1 MPTIPIYNTIYYIIV
16 CINNYTLYIVLCLIA
31 CVLYVPINNMRT
43 AKCNFHIRKGLWTA
57 TPLSADTGRSVNLYI
72 VICIIIIRY
81 CCERSWKERI
91 LTDNVWHKGDGFGN
105 IGRGTWWERKRERY
119 DCAE

>member
-1 MPTIPIYNTIYYIIV
+1 MLTRTRII
-16 CINNYTLYIVLCLIA
+16 CINS
-31 CVLYVPINNMRT
+31 MRT

-81 CCERSWKERI
+81 CCERAWKERI

-105 IGRGTWWERKRERY
+105 IGRGTWWERKRAR
-119 DCAE
+119 DTTAQ